1 MLLIDDDVIV
11 RRFVRGRL
19 EAAGFEVI
27 EAGTGERGLD
37 LMNGAVSAVLLDVVL
52 PGLDGFSVLRA
63 IRQRYTVPV
72 LMMTAAGDEA
82 DRVLG
87 LEIGADDYI
96 VKPFLP
102 RELIARLR
110 AVLRRAAPPTVPTP
124 ALLFGDLHI
133 DPLAREARRDGAI
146 LPLTHREFD
155 LLLFLARS
163 PRQTFSREQLIRQ
176 VWGAEPDWQDAA
188 TVTEHVHRL
197 RRHVELSPDRPE
209 RIVTV
214 RGVGYRFDP

>member
-1 MLLIDDDVIV
+1 LIDDDVMV
-11 RRFVRGRL
+11 RQFVRGRL

-27 EAGTGERGLD
+27 EADTGERGVE
-37 LMNGAVSAVLLDVVL
+37 LMNGTVSAVLLDVGL
-52 PGLDGFSVLRA
+52 PGMDGFSVLRA
-63 IRQRYTVPV
+63 IRRRYTAPV

-96 VKPFLP
+96 VKPFMP
-102 RELIARLR
+102 RELVARVR
-110 AVLRRAAPPTVPTP
+110 AALRRTAPPAVP
-124 ALLFGDLHI
+124 ARVLLFGDLHI
-133 DPLAREARRDGAI
+133 DPLAREARRDGEI

-163 PRQTFSREQLIRQ
+163 PRQTFSREQLIKQ
-176 VWGAEPDWQDAA
+176 VWGAEPEWQDAA

-197 RRHVELSPDRPE
+197 RRHVETSPERPE